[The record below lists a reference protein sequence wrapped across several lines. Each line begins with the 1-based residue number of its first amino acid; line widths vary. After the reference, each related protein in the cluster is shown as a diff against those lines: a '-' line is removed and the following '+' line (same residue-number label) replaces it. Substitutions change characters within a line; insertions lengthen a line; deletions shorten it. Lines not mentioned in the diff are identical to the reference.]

1 MMKMRW
7 KKVLSGVLAFSMTA
21 SLTLNAAPLSVAA
34 AAEGSAGTNTEAG
47 YKDPWNAGTVV
58 SASDAKVV
66 SGDVGAAK
74 FTHKEWTGT
83 EYTDLSG
90 QTVKAADVYG
100 INREEASM
108 FATTS
113 VLYDSVDKA
122 LAGAKDYNKE
132 ASKYVQ
138 YLTGEDAKDWSLVV
152 LQNQELAQGDAYKD
166 FYKNDYTASGNN
178 WKSNLQLPCSW
189 TRQGF
194 DFSIYTNTQMP
205 WQSKYDKS
213 VTVPAAPT
221 NYNPVGLYRKTFDV
235 TDDVRSA
242 GGRVYISFQGVES
255 AYYVYVNG
263 KEVGYS
269 EDSYAP
275 HSFDIT
281 DYLTKDG
288 KGNLLAVKV
297 HKFCDGTWMEDQDF
311 YYDGGIF
318 RDVYLYSA
326 PLVHIQDYKVETD
339 LDQNY
344 ENADLSL
351 SVTVANASVS
361 KASGYKVDAR
371 LYDEDGKMFVN
382 GFTLD
387 LPDVAGAEQMQDGT
401 ATATGSKTVYAPK
414 LWSAETP
421 NLYTLVLSL
430 YDSVTGAYAGSVSQQ
445 LGFREIEFVSTKVD
459 ENGKA
464 VTEDSEYHPIKIN
477 GKPILLKGTNRHD
490 TDPVYGKYVPLDV
503 QEKDVELMKQYNLN
517 AVRTS
522 HYSNDEYLYYL
533 CDKYGLYIMAETNLE
548 SHALMN
554 NGNAQKNF
562 KKLAMDR
569 TVTTFQRLKNRTAV
583 VMWSTGNENYYS
595 GDKNYADGM
604 FYDLIWYFKDND
616 KTRPVHCE
624 SSNKANGTDMG
635 SNMYPSVGT
644 VQSQAANNMPYVMC
658 EYDHAMGNAVGNLKE
673 YWDAVR
679 SSDNMLGGFIWDW
692 VDQSRLLSL
701 DSLPETYALTEQAD
715 KVKGNVKVNNVNE
728 NPGADALTA
737 KSINGYATFEGE
749 QYNQALSGSGKA
761 FTLEVICKPDS
772 SAGNQVMMGKGDNQ
786 FALKTNG
793 DGKLEFFAYDSNSSD
808 KWHSVVADM
817 PEDWEGNWHQVAV
830 TYDKGK
836 ISIYCD
842 GKELTSGDGNT
853 AIDATGVLLGV
864 GITADNNRTFD
875 GEISLGRIYTR
886 VLSADDLKAQN
897 SATPAIAADSDD
909 VLLWADFGK
918 IESVEVED
926 FDYYA
931 EPYAHKSLYQEEAK
945 GHYYCYGG
953 DNGEKPNDGS
963 FCVNGLVSPD
973 RDVQPEL
980 YEVKYQYQSFWF
992 TATDMQ
998 LLNGKVKVYNENNFL
1013 TLKDFDLVWD
1023 LLEDGTSIG
1032 SGVVALD
1039 SDIAGRETGTIE
1051 VPYLASMP
1059 KTPKDGAE
1067 YYLNLSVRLKEDTIW
1082 AKKGHEVAYEQFA
1095 IPAEVKNVEKTIST
1109 GVQVN
1114 QDAEDEIAV
1123 SGDNFSFSIDK
1134 TSGTLKNYVYNK
1146 ETLLTQGPVPN
1157 YWRGILNNDN
1167 GNYDGNWQGV
1177 NSKAAAGDIQVDT
1190 NEEGQTVITVALNS
1204 PSQPELVQ
1212 TMTYTID
1219 GSGAITVDASVDATK
1234 TSLGRYIR
1242 IGTVME
1248 LPAGYENVQWYGN
1261 GPVEAMWDREDFAR
1275 VGIYNTTVSELF
1287 YPYLDTQDTGTLT
1300 GVKWIT
1306 VTNPAKAGALAIAAT
1321 DTVEASALHFTVDDL
1336 NQAGHPYELTK
1347 LDETILTVN
1356 YRSQG
1361 TGNASCGGDV
1371 LAAYQIPN
1379 NKAYSYQY
1387 TIVPYTAKG
1396 ANVMDLTRAYRNVS
1410 SITRDDIIKDT
1421 AEKMIEKIDS
1431 IFVNGNDEARL
1442 QELLNEYEALPQE
1455 AKDLIT
1461 EARYNKLKEALAL
1474 AKQFK
1479 GLTVKDKS
1487 KNKFDMDISAAEH
1500 ANLAQKDGIT
1510 ALKGYADVEG
1520 QGADEAFGNVIA
1532 GTKNFTIEA
1541 EVNPN
1546 GDVQGY
1552 NMIASK
1558 GDNTAAFRVSENSVY
1573 FFIHNEDGN
1582 WVTVQ
1587 SPLKEGEENSWLHV
1601 AAIYN
1606 GNDISVYVEGKELI
1620 TKEDAGVVTGSE
1632 YPLSIGYCPETGR
1645 TSSNYIR
1652 NIRVY
1657 NTALTKAD
1665 LDEGTYG
1672 AESENVV
1679 LWYDFDDY
1687 TYEGVDMTATDI
1699 RAYTS
1704 SLTLK
1709 SGESEQ
1715 IKAGLVPYYAKGA
1728 LAYASA
1734 NDKVASVDD
1743 RGLVTAVGGGE
1754 TDITVSVKD
1763 NAALGEVKI
1772 PVTVE
1777 GAAEETCSCEITDIL
1792 IEDQNIELE
1801 ADGAEKTITLKPR
1814 AVTEGDCKLEGHPQE
1829 AAFTY
1834 NVKNGSD
1841 IASVDDK
1848 GAVTLKKA
1856 GEAVITVTASL
1867 AVGEGKDP
1875 LTRSKDVKVTVTQN
1889 TENTCTCEITA
1900 INLADQKVE
1909 LEANGAEKTITLK
1922 PEAVTGGNCKLDG
1935 HPNNASF
1942 TYNVK
1947 SGSDVASV
1955 NDQGTVT
1962 AKKEGEA
1969 TITVT
1974 ASLAV
1979 GSGKTPLTLD
1989 KDIKVTVTRKS
2000 AGGSQTKTDFSELNK
2015 VIEKAKGYKSGNYT
2029 AASFQKLQT
2038 ELAKALKVAGDS
2050 NATQQQVND
2059 AVSSLNQAINGL
2071 LKKVIST
2078 KKVTLGVKEKYSVTS
2093 KGFTYK
2099 TSKKKVAAVSSK
2111 GKITAKK
2118 VGTATITA
2126 TNKAGQV
2133 KIYKITVKKAPKKIV
2148 KVTPS
2153 KKTLK
2158 KGKKVTLKVKL
2169 PKGTAGTCTFKSS
2182 NKKVA
2187 AVSAKGVVTAKK
2199 KGTAKITV
2207 TTYNKKKKTVTIKVK

>member
-7 KKVLSGVLAFSMTA
+7 KKMLSGVLAFSMTA
-21 SLTLNAAPLSVAA
+21 SLTLYAAPISVNAAS
-34 AAEGSAGTNTEAG
+34 ERGTGTNTEAG
-47 YKDPWNAGTVV
+47 YEDPWKEGAAV
-58 SASDAKVV
+58 SASDGKTV

-74 FTHKEWTGT
+74 FTHREWTGT
-83 EYTDLSG
+83 EYTDLNG

-113 VLYDSVDKA
+113 VMYDSVENA
-122 LAGAKDYNKE
+122 LAGAKDYNKD

-138 YLTGEDAKDWSLVV
+138 FLTGDKAADWSLVV

-166 FYKNDYTASGNN
+166 FYKNDYSAVGNE

-213 VTVPAAPT
+213 VQVPNAPV

-235 TDDVRSA
+235 EEDVLSA
-242 GGRVYISFQGVES
+242 NGRVYISFQGVES

-326 PLVHIQDYKVETD
+326 PLVHIQDYTVETD
-339 LDQNY
+339 LDENY
-344 ENADLSL
+344 ENAELNV

-361 KASGYKVDAR
+361 AASGYKVDAR
-371 LYDEDGKMFVN
+371 LYNEDGSMFVN
-382 GFTLD
+382 GITID
-387 LPDVAGAEQMQDGT
+387 MPNIAGAKEMQDGT
-401 ATATGSKTVYAPK
+401 ASAQGGKTVYAPK

-445 LGFREIEFVSTKVD
+445 LGFREIEFVSTQVD
-459 ENGKA
+459 EDGKA
-464 VTEDSEYHPIKIN
+464 VTKDSEYQPIKIN

-490 TDPVYGKYVPLDV
+490 TDPVYGKFVPLET
-503 QEKDVELMKQYNLN
+503 QKKDVELMKQYNLN

-533 CDKYGLYIMAETNLE
+533 CDKYGLYMMAETNLE

-569 TVTTFQRLKNRTAV
+569 TITTFQRLKNRTAV

-595 GDKNYADGM
+595 DNKNYADGM
-604 FYDLIWYFKDND
+604 FYDLIWYFKDHD

-624 SSNKANGTDMG
+624 SSNKASGTDMG
-635 SNMYPSVGT
+635 SNMYPSVSL
-644 VQSQAANNMPYVMC
+644 VQQMAGYRMPYVMC
-658 EYDHAMGNAVGNLKE
+658 EYDHAMGNAVGNIKE

-679 SSDNMLGGFIWDW
+679 SSENMLGGFIWDW

-701 DSLPETYALTEQAD
+701 ESLPEIYAITDLAD
-715 KVKGNVKVNNVNE
+715 NVKGNVKVNEVNG
-728 NPGADALTA
+728 NPGAGALTS
-737 KSINGYATFEGE
+737 KSVNGYATFEDTK
-749 QYNQALSGSGKA
+749 YNQALSGSGKA
-761 FTLEVICKPDS
+761 FTLEVICKPAS
-772 SAGNQVMMGKGDNQ
+772 SAGNQVMMGKGDTQ

-793 DGKLEFFAYDSNSSD
+793 DGKLEFFAYDSKSSN
-808 KWHSVVADM
+808 KWNSVVADM
-817 PEDWEGNWHQVAV
+817 PADWEGNWHQVAV
-830 TYDKGK
+830 TYNAGD
-836 ISIYCD
+836 IIIYCD
-842 GKELTSGDGNT
+842 GKQLNTGKGNT
-853 AIDATGVLLGV
+853 SIDATGIALGV

-875 GEISLGRIYTR
+875 GEISLGRVYTR
-886 VLSADDLKAQN
+886 ALSAEELKSQN
-897 SATPAIAADSDD
+897 SASPAIAADDED
-909 VLLWADFGK
+909 VLLWSDFGK
-918 IESVEVED
+918 IESVD
-926 FDYYA
+926 YNYFDYYA
-931 EPYAHKSLYQEEAK
+931 EDYAHKTMYKDQAS

-992 TATDMQ
+992 TATDVQ
-998 LLNGKVKVYNENNFL
+998 LLNGNVKVYNENNFL
-1013 TLKDFDLVWD
+1013 GLKDFDLVWE
-1023 LLEDGTSIG
+1023 LLEDGKSIG
-1032 SGVVALD
+1032 EGTVNLT
-1039 SDIAGRETGTIE
+1039 SDIAGRQTGVIQ

-1059 KTPKDGAE
+1059 ETPKAGAE
-1067 YYLNLSVRLKEDTIW
+1067 YYLNLSVRLKEKTLW
-1082 AKKGHEVAYEQFA
+1082 ADAGHEVAYEQFA
-1095 IPAEVKNVEKTIST
+1095 VPAEVKKAEKAVTAK
-1109 GVQVN
+1109 VQVN
-1114 QDAEDEIAV
+1114 QDAPEHIVV
-1123 SGDNFSFSIDK
+1123 SGDNFSFQIDK
-1134 TSGTLKNYVYNK
+1134 ETGAIRNYVYK
-1146 ETLLTQGPVPN
+1146 DETLLTQGPVPN
-1157 YWRGILNNDN
+1157 YWRGLMNNDKTYD
-1167 GNYDGNWQGV
+1167 GKWQSVNYDVTAADIDV
-1177 NSKAAAGDIQVDT
+1177 NE
-1190 NEEGQTVITVALNS
+1190 NEEGQTVISVSLNS
-1204 PSQPELVQ
+1204 PSQPLMIQ
-1212 TMTYTID
+1212 TMVYTVD
-1219 GSGAITVDASVDATK
+1219 GSGAVTVDASVDATE
-1234 TSLGRYIR
+1234 TSLGRFIR

-1261 GPVEAMWDREDFAR
+1261 GPVEALWDRESFAR
-1275 VGIYNTTVSELF
+1275 VGLYNSTVSELF

-1306 VTNPAKAGALAIAAT
+1306 VTDPAKAGALAIAAA

-1336 NQAGHPYELTK
+1336 NQARHPYELTK

-1361 TGNASCGGDV
+1361 TGNASCGQDV
-1371 LAAYQIPN
+1371 LGAYQIPN
-1379 NKAYSYQY
+1379 NKAYNYQY
-1387 TIVPYTAKG
+1387 TIVPYTTKG
-1396 ANVMDLTRAYRNVS
+1396 ADVTELTRAYRTVAS
-1410 SITRDDIIKDT
+1410 TSMDDIMKET
-1421 AEKMIEKIDS
+1421 AAKMIEKIDS
-1431 IFVNGNDEARL
+1431 IFVNDNDAEAM
-1442 QELLNEYEALPQE
+1442 QELLEEYEGLPEE
-1455 AKDLIT
+1455 AKALIT
-1461 EARYNKLKEALAL
+1461 EARYEKLKEAIAL

-1487 KNKFDMDISAAEH
+1487 KNNFDMDISAEEH
-1500 ANLAQKDGIT
+1500 ASLAEKDGVT
-1510 ALKGYADVEG
+1510 AFKGYADVKGEG
-1520 QGADEAFGNVIA
+1520 ANEAFGEVIS
-1532 GTKNFTIEA
+1532 GTNNFTIEA

-1546 GDVQGY
+1546 GDSQSY

-1558 GDNTAAFRVSENSVY
+1558 GDNTAAFRISEDSVY
-1573 FFIHNEDGN
+1573 FFIHNEAGD

-1587 SPLKEGEENSWLHV
+1587 SPLEDGEADSWLHV

-1606 GNDISVYVEGKELI
+1606 GNDISVYVEGKELV
-1620 TKEDAGVVTGSE
+1620 TTENAGVVTGSD
-1632 YPLSIGYCPETGR
+1632 YPLGIGYCPETGR

-1657 NTALTKAD
+1657 NTALTKSE

-1672 AESENVV
+1672 ADSDNVA

-1687 TYEGVDMTATDI
+1687 TYEGVDMAAKGV

-1709 SGESEQ
+1709 TGESGQ
-1715 IKAGLVPYYAKGA
+1715 IMAELVPYYAKGA
-1728 LAYASA
+1728 LAYTSA
-1734 NDKVASVDD
+1734 NEKVAAVDSE
-1743 RGLVTAVGGGE
+1743 GVVKPVGNGE
-1754 TDITVSVKD
+1754 TVITVTVKD

-1777 GAAEETCSCEITDIL
+1777 MAEEEKCSCEITDIVL
-1792 IEDQNIELE
+1792 EDQSIELG
-1801 ADGAEKTITLKPR
+1801 ADGAEKTISLNPSV
-1814 AVTEGDCKLEGHPQE
+1814 AIGGDCKLEGHPNQPVY
-1829 AAFTY
+1829 TY
-1834 NVKNGSD
+1834 NVKSGSD
-1841 IASVDDK
+1841 VAAVDEKGVVTAKKAGEAVITVTASLAIGEGAAPLTKDKDVKVTVTQEGQETCNCEITGIILEDQSVELEADGAAKTITLNPSAVIGGDCKLEGHPDQPVYTYNVKSGDDVAAVDEK
-1848 GAVTLKKA
+1848 GIVTAKKA

-1867 AVGEGKDP
+1867 AVGEGAAP
-1875 LTRSKDVKVTVTQN
+1875 LTFTKEIKVFVTQ
-1889 TENTCTCEITA
+1889 
-1900 INLADQKVE
+1900 
-1909 LEANGAEKTITLK
+1909 K
-1922 PEAVTGGNCKLDG
+1922 P
-1935 HPNNASF
+1935 
-1942 TYNVK
+1942 
-1947 SGSDVASV
+1947 
-1955 NDQGTVT
+1955 
-1962 AKKEGEA
+1962 
-1969 TITVT
+1969 
-1974 ASLAV
+1974 
-1979 GSGKTPLTLD
+1979 
-1989 KDIKVTVTRKS
+1989 
-2000 AGGSQTKTDFSELNK
+2000 AGGGTQIQTDFSELNK
-2015 VIEKAKGYKSGNYT
+2015 TIEKAKGYKSGDYT
-2029 AASFQKLQT
+2029 AASFANLQA
-2038 ELAKALKVAGDS
+2038 ELAKAQQVAGNS
-2050 NATQQQVND
+2050 SATQQQVND
-2059 AVSSLNQAINGL
+2059 ANNSLNQAINGL

-2078 KKVTLGVKEKYSVTS
+2078 QKVTLGVKEKYSVTA

-2099 TSKKKVAAVSSK
+2099 TSNKKVAAVSSK

-2118 VGTATITA
+2118 VGTATVTA

-2133 KIYKITVKKAPKKIV
+2133 KIYKITVKKAPNKIV
-2148 KVTPS
+2148 KVTPA

-2169 PKGTAGTCTFKSS
+2169 PKGTAGKCSFKSS

-2187 AVSAKGVVTAKK
+2187 AVNAKGVVTAKK
-2199 KGTAKITV
+2199 KGTARITV